1 MHGEWYSPARETA
14 KSSILFAMS
23 FSSRHATNARVAAAA
38 VFLSIARPSL
48 AAAQATDR
56 GTLAISHTTVIDV
69 VSGRRL
75 SDRTVIVRDGRII
88 SVGAAAA
95 PSGAQIVDG
104 RGKFLIPGLWDMHTH
119 LGNDGVA
126 TNIYFPLQIA
136 NGVTGIREMT
146 SDCSARPG
154 CERAMTVDTVRAW
167 QRGIAAGRIVGPRI
181 ITSSP
186 MLDGPTPTWA
196 YAVPLTNAAD
206 GRAAVHTFQARGVD
220 FLKIYSLMPRDAFF
234 ALAAEARQAHIPFA
248 GHVPIDVSALEASNA
263 GMASMEHGHGL
274 QEACS
279 SRDSTLRAEQ
289 RRLIDQLIAA
299 KEHNLLVEPIY
310 VEQAERAFGTYDEA
324 RCRALYAAFVRNHT
338 AQTPTL
344 ALLDSW
350 AHEHDPRRLR
360 DPRYRYIPELIR
372 NAWEAFADAP
382 QADVPNSRAIRSERL
397 QWIQGAIG
405 EMQRAGVTILAG
417 TEEGGASFIYPGF
430 AIHDELQLLVGSG
443 LTPLQALQAAT
454 INPARF
460 LHATD
465 SLGSVAAG
473 KRADLV
479 LLDADPLL
487 DIANTKSIRAV
498 IADGRLFDR
507 ARLDFM
513 LQRVEAIAAR

>member
-1 MHGEWYSPARETA
+1 MPERL
-14 KSSILFAMS
+14 ILFAMS
-23 FSSRHATNARVAAAA
+23 SFASRRFIKAAWVIAAA
-38 VFLSIARPSL
+38 VCLSVELPVAVT
-48 AAAQATDR
+48 AQTSDR
-56 GTLAISHTTVIDV
+56 GTLAITHTTVIDV
-69 VSGRRL
+69 VSGQRL
-75 SDRTVIVRDGRII
+75 SDRNVIVRDGRII
-88 SVGAAAA
+88 SVGAGRA
-95 PSGAQIVDG
+95 PRGAQIVDG

-126 TNIYFPLQIA
+126 TNVFFPLQIA

-146 SDCSARPG
+146 SDCYSRPG
-154 CERAMTVDTVRAW
+154 CERAMTIDTVRGW

-181 ITSSP
+181 VASSP

-196 YAVPLTNAAD
+196 YAIPLANAAD
-206 GRAAVHTFQARGVD
+206 GRAAVHTFQTRGVD
-220 FLKIYSLMPRDAFF
+220 FLKIYSLMPRDAFL
-234 ALAAEARQAHIPFA
+234 ALAAEARRAHMPFA

-279 SRDSTLRAEQ
+279 SRDSSLRAEQ
-289 RRLIDQLIAA
+289 RRLIDELIAA

-310 VEQAERAFGTYDEA
+310 VEQAERAFATYDQA
-324 RCRALYAAFVRNHT
+324 RCRALYAAFARNHT

-344 ALLDSW
+344 TLLESW

-382 QADVPNSRAIRSERL
+382 QADVPNSRAVRVERL
-397 QWIQGAIG
+397 QWIQGAVG
-405 EMQRAGVTILAG
+405 EMRRSGVMILAG

-430 AIHDELQLLVGSG
+430 AIHDELRLLVGSG
-443 LTPLQALQAAT
+443 LTPLEALQAAT

-460 LHATD
+460 LGASD
-465 SLGSVAAG
+465 SLGTVAAG

-487 DIANTKSIRAV
+487 DIANTKSIHAV

-507 ARLDFM
+507 ARLDFL
-513 LQRVEAIAAR
+513 LQRVEAIAGR

>member
-1 MHGEWYSPARETA
+1 MA
-14 KSSILFAMS
+14 KRLILFAMS
-23 FSSRHATNARVAAAA
+23 SFVPRLFTRPASIVASAAW
-38 VFLSIARPSL
+38 LSIALSSST
-48 AAAQATDR
+48 AAQGADR
-56 GTLAISHTTVIDV
+56 GPLAITHTTVIDV

-75 SDRTVIVRDGRII
+75 PDRTVVVRDGRI
-88 SVGAAAA
+88 VGVGTA
-95 PSGAQIVDG
+95 PPPAGALIVDG
-104 RGKFLIPGLWDMHTH
+104 RGKFLIPGLWDMHAH

-126 TNIYFPLQIA
+126 TNVYFPLEIA

-146 SDCSARPG
+146 SDCYARPG
-154 CERAMTVDTVRAW
+154 CERGMTIDTVRAW

-181 ITSSP
+181 AASSP

-196 YAVPLTNAAD
+196 YAVPLSDAASA
-206 GRAAVHTFQARGVD
+206 RAAVHTFQARGVD

-234 ALAAEARQAHIPFA
+234 ALADEARRAHLPFA
-248 GHVPIDVSALEASNA
+248 GHLPIDVSALEASNA

-289 RRLIDQLIAA
+289 RRLIDELIAA

-310 VEQAERAFGTYDEA
+310 VEQAERAFTSYDEA
-324 RCRALYAAFVRNHT
+324 RCRALYAAFARNHT

-344 ALLDSW
+344 TLVESW
-350 AHEHDPRRLR
+350 AHEHDPGRLR

-372 NAWEAFADAP
+372 NSWEAFADAP
-382 QADVPNSRAIRSERL
+382 QADVPNSRAVRLERL
-397 QWIQGAIG
+397 QWLQGAVG
-405 EMQRAGVTILAG
+405 EMQRAGVMILAG
-417 TEEGGASFIYPGF
+417 TEGGGASFIYPGF
-430 AIHDELQLLVGSG
+430 AIHDELRLLVGSG
-443 LTPLQALQAAT
+443 LTPLEALRTAT

-465 SLGSVAAG
+465 SLGTVAAG

-479 LLDADPLL
+479 LLDADPLV

-498 IADGRLFDR
+498 VADGRLFDR
-507 ARLDFM
+507 SRLDF
-513 LQRVEAIAAR
+513 LLARVEAISGR